1 MIIIIIISVITTI
14 MNIYFHLCILL
25 IHFHT
30 SFSVTLPGRSHT
42 PTRPQEW
49 LILPRPMT
57 PRVDGAFLPDKPATL
72 MRQGN
77 YSRVDI
83 MAGVTRDEGGMVAN
97 R

>member
-1 MIIIIIISVITTI
+1 M
-14 MNIYFHLCILL
+14 YFTH
-25 IHFHT
+25 